1 MSDSTGSL
9 RAELRGWWRWP
20 RVLAVLCVAGVLALG
35 TVLGWLKWHENE
47 LVFESEVSRTEVS
60 GLIPVGAERITI
72 PGVAGAALAAV
83 ILRAEPTHDS
93 GLWVLHLH
101 GNAVSAFSTQQLE
114 HVRRIASFGL
124 NVLSFDYR
132 GYGLTRG
139 VASEIHMDEDAESA
153 YTELRRRGVAA
164 EHIIVW
170 GHSLGSGPAVN
181 LAAKHVA
188 AALVLFGAF
197 TSVPDAAAD
206 TYPYLPI
213 RWLASV
219 HFDSLSLIPALRMPV
234 LIAHSKGDTIIPYH
248 QGEQLFA
255 AAREPKRFL
264 ALGPP
269 YADGFGGHVDG
280 LYDQLELLI
289 PPLAALTGQRL

>member
-1 MSDSTGSL
+1 MSDGKGGL
-9 RAELRGWWRWP
+9 QAAPRGWWRLQ
-20 RVLAVLCVAGVLALG
+20 RVLAILCVAGVLALG
-35 TVLGWLKWHENE
+35 TVLGWLKWHEHE

-60 GLIPVGAERITI
+60 GLIPAGAERVSI

-83 ILRAEPTHDS
+83 ILRADPSHDS

-101 GNAVSAFSTQQLE
+101 GNAVSAFSAEQLE
-114 HVRRIASFGL
+114 HVRRLASFGL

-132 GYGLTRG
+132 GYGLTPG
-139 VASEIHMDEDAESA
+139 VASEAHMNEDAEA
-153 YTELRRRGVAA
+153 VYAELRRRGIAA
-164 EHIIVW
+164 ERIIVW

-181 LAAKHVA
+181 LAARHVA

-219 HFDSLSLIPALRMPV
+219 HFDSLSLMPTLRMPV
-234 LIAHSKGDTIIPYH
+234 LIAHSKGDMTIPYH
-248 QGEQLFA
+248 QGERLFA

-264 ALGPP
+264 SLGPP

-280 LYDQLELLI
+280 LYDHLDLLA
-289 PPLAALTGQRL
+289 PPLSALVGQQL

>member
-1 MSDSTGSL
+1 MSDGTGNL
-9 RAELRGWWRWP
+9 RAALRGWWRWQ
-20 RVLAVLCVAGVLALG
+20 RVAALLCVAGVLALSI
-35 TVLGWLKWHENE
+35 VLGWLKWHENE

-60 GLIPVGAERITI
+60 GRIPAGAERVII

-83 ILRAEPTHDS
+83 VLRADPSHDS

-101 GNAVSAFSTQQLE
+101 GNAVSAFSSQQLE
-114 HVRRIASFGL
+114 HVRRLAGSGL

-132 GYGLTRG
+132 GYGLTPG
-139 VASEIHMDEDAESA
+139 VATEAHMDEDAEAA
-153 YTELRRRGVAA
+153 YTELRRRGIAA
-164 EHIIVW
+164 ERIIVW

-219 HFDSLSLIPALRMPV
+219 HFDSLSLIRTLHMPI
-234 LIAHSKGDTIIPYH
+234 LIAHSMGDTIIPYH

-255 AAREPKRFL
+255 AAHEPKRFL
-264 ALGPP
+264 ALSPP
-269 YADGFGGHVDG
+269 YPDGFGGHVDG
-280 LYDQLELLI
+280 LYDHLELLI
-289 PPLAALTGQRL
+289 PPLEALTGHSL